1 MMSPGPDL
9 PSDLVEVRAD
19 IEIPERRIKMVFFI
33 RRDFDQVQQAT
44 SHFIEIMF
52 YLPDKFPFG
61 GIANVP
67 GVLMKQAEQTRG
79 SPLGGT
85 ADKVT
90 ANYFFIGLSAVKPD
104 MQRNIQLL
112 KERGWFDIPIVY
124 NNGRRAILTIEK
136 GTSGERVFQEAFKI
150 WDGPSPGQPADISVP
165 KGVQTLPL
173 QSAPS
178 GDYVVQVSAQKTE
191 DEARASYQVLQQK
204 YPSVL
209 SGRDPII
216 RRAELGQS
224 GTWYRVHV
232 GSFATSEQ
240 ATALCNNLKDAGGQ
254 CIVQR
259 DGPDRSQDKMVAK
272 PVQTQTIKSRLNGR
286 ISPRHAP
293 PRQAARL
300 DGASCSVVSGS
311 ANRRHDAGYLNSIM
325 ARAAC
330 HHHCGRVDPGESRT
344 QGNAMSLRI
353 TAAGAVAFATLS
365 FLTVP
370 ASACDE
376 RYIQKCERAARA
388 WLPAQLAGLFQP
400 RPASCT
406 AGFRFC
412 HNCARTIYVFTR
424 KNTPCMIRY
433 RAFYGAMLSQ
443 RVTKRGSGIY
453 GTANPTIGAYQ
464 PKPGYVGKDYF
475 EVEVSYERSGTR
487 LKTTLQADVTI
498 TD

>member
-1 MMSPGPDL
+1 MMSPDPDL

-90 ANYFFIGLSAVKPD
+90 V
-104 MQRNIQLL
+104 QLL
-112 KERGWFDIPIVY
+112 FHRTVGGQTRYAAQHPAPEGARLVRHSDRLQQRPPRDPHDREGHV
-124 NNGRRAILTIEK
+124 RRA
-136 GTSGERVFQEAFKI
+136 RVPRAFKI

-209 SGRDPII
+209 GGRDPII

-232 GSFATSEQ
+232 GPFATSEQ
-240 ATALCNNLKDAGGQ
+240 ATALCNSLKDTGGQ

-259 DGPDRSQDKMVAK
+259 EGPDRSQDKMVAK
-272 PVQTQTIKSRLNGR
+272 PVQTQTIKPLERSDQPA
-286 ISPRHAP
+286 PRP

-300 DGASCSVVSGS
+300 DGASCSLVSGS
-311 ANRRHDAGYLNSIM
+311 ANRRHDAG
-325 ARAAC
+325 
-330 HHHCGRVDPGESRT
+330 
-344 QGNAMSLRI
+344 
-353 TAAGAVAFATLS
+353 
-365 FLTVP
+365 
-370 ASACDE
+370 
-376 RYIQKCERAARA
+376 
-388 WLPAQLAGLFQP
+388 
-400 RPASCT
+400 
-406 AGFRFC
+406 
-412 HNCARTIYVFTR
+412 
-424 KNTPCMIRY
+424 
-433 RAFYGAMLSQ
+433 
-443 RVTKRGSGIY
+443 
-453 GTANPTIGAYQ
+453 
-464 PKPGYVGKDYF
+464 
-475 EVEVSYERSGTR
+475 
-487 LKTTLQADVTI
+487 
-498 TD
+498 